1 MRFDDYLHSVSVIT
15 YTQFW
20 WVPVYLQSLRW
31 VSTLRFDDLPTLHF
45 DDTVPSLHFNGYLI
59 FISTPFRWFIYRY
72 TLFRWFI
79 YTSLGWFIYTPFE
92 SFLMITSVP
101 FRWFPLLFTCSL
113 DWQDDAPFCFLG
125 VWGGMGCGGL
135 SHLHGRHPSLH
146 ARARLH
152 QVQFSLLLPDRKFH
166 LPPFH

>member
-1 MRFDDYLHSVSVIT
+1 MIT
-15 YTQFW
+15 YTPFRW
-20 WVPVYLQSLRW
+20 LLTLNFGEYRYLQSLRW

-101 FRWFPLLFTCSL
+101 FRWFLLLFTCSL